1 MKHLIED
8 PIEIKEFENSI
19 LIFDDIDV
27 IPDKKI
33 REAVYK
39 IMNLA
44 LEVGRHYKINMVI
57 TNHLPTN
64 GR

>member
-39 IMNLA
+39 IMNPSS
-44 LEVGRHYKINMVI
+44 RS
-57 TNHLPTN
+57 
-64 GR
+64 R